1 MFDKRAKQ
9 CFGFFFLF
17 MLAVGLFA
25 GCRPIYPEL
34 KLNPPENLDT
44 VTAPT
49 PNYQPNVPDSFGPEA
64 VYVRLAV
71 APVFSPLQTR
81 ENYLKLLAYLSDKL
95 EQPVELVLRST
106 YAEIDQLLKQSLA
119 DIAFVGSRSYIEL
132 EKSGEIEL
140 LAIPQIKGQNE
151 HHSYIIVPDKSNVYS
166 LEDLRGE
173 KFLFTDPLSFPGKLY
188 VLCRLSQMGK
198 RPETFF
204 SDTIYSYSNDSS
216 VIAVTEGWVRGAAV
230 DSVVYNYLLEKNPE
244 LEGKTRIIE
253 TSPAVGNPPI
263 VVSSSVPVEFR
274 EKLKDI
280 FSVMH
285 NDIKGREALAE
296 MGVECFVS
304 GNDENYDV
312 IRRILAEAEEGSQAD
327 ILKGRESELPAVVE
341 EDPAK

>member
-1 MFDKRAKQ
+1 
-9 CFGFFFLF
+9 
-17 MLAVGLFA
+17 
-25 GCRPIYPEL
+25 
-34 KLNPPENLDT
+34 
-44 VTAPT
+44 
-49 PNYQPNVPDSFGPEA
+49 
-64 VYVRLAV
+64 
-71 APVFSPLQTR
+71 
-81 ENYLKLLAYLSDKL
+81 
-95 EQPVELVLRST
+95 
-106 YAEIDQLLKQSLA
+106 
-119 DIAFVGSRSYIEL
+119 
-132 EKSGEIEL
+132 
-140 LAIPQIKGQNE
+140 
-151 HHSYIIVPDKSNVYS
+151 
-166 LEDLRGE
+166 
-173 KFLFTDPLSFPGKLY
+173 
-188 VLCRLSQMGK
+188 MGK